1 MQISWHGLF
10 LYFLHL
16 KEKKNIYQVTIQF
29 PKGVWGFGIQHG
41 AKLLST
47 WTWFGLGMLNTPLG
61 FGYIKIENGPRD
73 RSEWSSSG
81 MACFVES
88 VLKLS

>member
-1 MQISWHGLF
+1 
-10 LYFLHL
+10 
-16 KEKKNIYQVTIQF
+16 
-29 PKGVWGFGIQHG
+29 
-41 AKLLST
+41 LST